1 MSLTKSKRKR
11 NGKALAKVI
20 QKKSVEVLKKNVEK
34 KKAKKGKFLISKEEK
49 ILRMRAKEYD
59 ELVHSLLE
67 EQIHDTGKILIF
79 NYQDGFTSVDK
90 NNFGKYSIR
99 L

>member
-1 MSLTKSKRKR
+1 MNIEKKT
-11 NGKALAKVI
+11 A
-20 QKKSVEVLKKNVEK
+20 KKS
-34 KKAKKGKFLISKEEK
+34 KFLIAKEEK
-49 ILRMRAKEYD
+49 ILRLRAKEYD

-67 EQIHDTGKILIF
+67 DQIHDTGKILIF
-79 NYQDGFTSVDK
+79 NYQDGFTSIDK

>member
-20 QKKSVEVLKKNVEK
+20 QKKLVEVLKKNVEK

-67 EQIHDTGKILIF
+67 DQIHDTGKILIF
-79 NYQDGFTSVDK
+79 NYQDGFASVDK